1 MEDGFTERNL
11 QIMLNEPTEAP
22 VVLADSQ
29 KTWRIMDN
37 LLSNARK
44 YSLAG
49 SRVYVDVIKSDDNG
63 VFTIKN
69 VSGEALN
76 IDPDELTQRFVR
88 GDASRTLEG
97 SGLGLSIAKDLCR
110 LQDGELKLEIDGDL
124 FKATVSLPLYHGEPL
139 Q

>member
-1 MEDGFTERNL
+1 MLKKCDILDTDAQKYITVLDEKSIRLKRLIEDLVEASKASSGAVTLNKMQVNLYELAVQAVGEMEDGFTERNL

-63 VFTIKN
+63 
-69 VSGEALN
+69 
-76 IDPDELTQRFVR
+76 
-88 GDASRTLEG
+88 
-97 SGLGLSIAKDLCR
+97 
-110 LQDGELKLEIDGDL
+110 
-124 FKATVSLPLYHGEPL
+124 
-139 Q
+139 